1 MVLCH
6 GGFSWLFRPLFRR
19 LLNLSWTGAS
29 LLKGLQ
35 SARPRLLHQ
44 NCTRNVEPFA
54 QSMREN
60 VNFFKTWAQLLHH
73 IVQYTL
79 WKNKGRGR
87 NKSQA
92 SRSVDV
98 CTQNINFTLQF
109 EEGLFFI
116 YKVFVKPSSFSPE
129 WQRGNDRKCFCLSPI
144 STSQERVKALSWM
157 PPILQIFA
165 HIFPFSTLKKLF
177 CTFICL
183 TFCQYVCI
191 PLISWEYF
199 FAHVFQYILNTSV
212 AEVAAENDDFLI
224 ISRI

>member
-35 SARPRLLHQ
+35 SAHSRLLHQ

-54 QSMREN
+54 QCEN
-60 VNFFKTWAQLLHH
+60 VNFFKTGAQLLYH

-109 EEGLFFI
+109 EEGLFF

-144 STSQERVKALSWM
+144 STSQERVKAFSWM
-157 PPILQIFA
+157 PPFLQIFA
-165 HIFPFSTLKKLF
+165 HIFPFSTLKNNVLHIHLPHF
-177 CTFICL
+177 LPICMYSYL
-183 TFCQYVCI
+183 GN
-191 PLISWEYF
+191 ISLHMFVNIFWT
-199 FAHVFQYILNTSV
+199 L
-212 AEVAAENDDFLI
+212 L
-224 ISRI
+224 